1 MKRLASVVFL
11 VAILLSVTGCKKKIT
26 SGEVIEKNYTPAHT
40 SVNVVPI
47 ITTNGKSTYTF
58 FVPYTYY
65 YPDKWEI
72 TIQAWNEENSEMQYA
87 TFRVDESVYD
97 KVEIGAEFVYDESME
112 PNEPEYTRKKIK
124 EE

>member
-1 MKRLASVVFL
+1 MQEENHIWR
-11 VAILLSVTGCKKKIT
+11 GNR
-26 SGEVIEKNYTPAHT
+26 KNYTPAHT

-65 YPDKWEI
+65 YSDKWEI
-72 TIQAWNEENSEMQYA
+72 TIQAWDEENAEMQYA

-97 KVEIGAEFVYDESME
+97 KVEIGAEFVYEESME
-112 PNEPEYTRKKIK
+112 PNEPEYTREKIK